1 MIFSSTSITKV
12 AFLFI
17 TYVVI
22 AGGVLTRGLPCQLQR
37 ELETNRYLQHFIGF
51 LCIFIF
57 IMMEGG
63 WDFNN
68 KGKKDETMNTN
79 NENGNESNKP
89 EEEIANDFSNGNS
102 IQTFFYS
109 IAIYIVF
116 IISSKMQLVPNLLF
130 LAILFIA
137 YLVTTQTNYWANRK
151 LITPKQVSYSETIQ
165 NGLIGSSL
173 VVLVYGFVDYVM
185 YQKRQRGNKFDIVK
199 FIFGAPTCDYEKKE
213 INSRI

>member
-89 EEEIANDFSNGNS
+89 EEEIVNDFSNGNS

-109 IAIYIVF
+109 IVIYIVF

-151 LITPKQVSYSETIQ
+151 LITPVQVSYSETIQ

-199 FIFGAPTCDYEKKE
+199 FIFGAPTCDYEKKK
-213 INSRI
+213 

>member
-89 EEEIANDFSNGNS
+89 EEEIDNNFSNGNS
-102 IQTFFYS
+102 IQTLFYS

-116 IISSKMQLVPNLLF
+116 ILSSKMQLVPNLLF

-151 LITPKQVSYSETIQ
+151 LITPEQVSYSETIQ

-199 FIFGAPTCDYEKKE
+199 FIFGAPTCDYEKKK
-213 INSRI
+213 

>member
-68 KGKKDETMNTN
+68 KGRNDESMNAN

-89 EEEIANDFSNGNS
+89 DEEIANDFSNGNS

-116 IISSKMQLVPNLLF
+116 IISSKMQLIPNLLF

-151 LITPKQVSYSETIQ
+151 LITPVQVSYSETIQ

-199 FIFGAPTCDYEKKE
+199 FIFGAPTCDYEKKK
-213 INSRI
+213 

>member
-89 EEEIANDFSNGNS
+89 EEEIVNDFSNGNS

-151 LITPKQVSYSETIQ
+151 LITPVQVSYSETIQ

-199 FIFGAPTCDYEKKE
+199 FIFGAPTCDYEKKK
-213 INSRI
+213 

>member
-1 MIFSSTSITKV
+1 MIFSSTNITKV

-17 TYVVI
+17 TYIVI

-68 KGKKDETMNTN
+68 KGRKDDTMNAN

-89 EEEIANDFSNGNS
+89 DEEIANDFSNGNS

-116 IISSKMQLVPNLLF
+116 IISSKMQLIPNLLF

-151 LITPKQVSYSETIQ
+151 LITPVQVSYSETIQ

-199 FIFGAPTCDYEKKE
+199 FIFGAPTCDYEKKK
-213 INSRI
+213 

>member
-68 KGKKDETMNTN
+68 KGKKDETRNTN
-79 NENGNESNKP
+79 NENESNKP

-116 IISSKMQLVPNLLF
+116 IISSKMQLIPNLLF

-151 LITPKQVSYSETIQ
+151 LITPIQVSYSETIQ

-199 FIFGAPTCDYEKKE
+199 FIFGAPTCDYEKKK
-213 INSRI
+213 

>member
-68 KGKKDETMNTN
+68 KGRKDETMNTN

-89 EEEIANDFSNGNS
+89 EEEIDNNFSNGNS
-102 IQTFFYS
+102 IQTLFYS

-116 IISSKMQLVPNLLF
+116 ILSSKMQLIPNLLF

-137 YLVTTQTNYWANRK
+137 YLVTTQTNYWANRN
-151 LITPKQVSYSETIQ
+151 LITPEQVSYSETIQ

-199 FIFGAPTCDYEKKE
+199 FIFGAPTCDYEKKK
-213 INSRI
+213 

>member
-89 EEEIANDFSNGNS
+89 EEEIVNDFSNGNS

-116 IISSKMQLVPNLLF
+116 ILSSKMQLVPNLLF

-151 LITPKQVSYSETIQ
+151 LITPEQVSYSETIQ

-199 FIFGAPTCDYEKKE
+199 FIFGAPTCDYEKKK
-213 INSRI
+213 

>member
-68 KGKKDETMNTN
+68 KGRKDETMNTN

-89 EEEIANDFSNGNS
+89 EEEIDNDFSNGNS
-102 IQTFFYS
+102 IQTLFYS

-116 IISSKMQLVPNLLF
+116 ILSSKMQLIPNLLF

-151 LITPKQVSYSETIQ
+151 LITPEQVSYSETIQ

-199 FIFGAPTCDYEKKE
+199 FIFGAPTCDYEKKK
-213 INSRI
+213 

>member
-1 MIFSSTSITKV
+1 MIFSSTNITKV

-68 KGKKDETMNTN
+68 KGRKDETMNRN

-137 YLVTTQTNYWANRK
+137 YLVTTQTNYWSNRK
-151 LITPKQVSYSETIQ
+151 LITPVQVSYSETIQ

-199 FIFGAPTCDYEKKE
+199 FIFGAPTCDYEKKK
-213 INSRI
+213 

>member
-102 IQTFFYS
+102 IQTLFYS

-151 LITPKQVSYSETIQ
+151 LITPVQVSYSETIQ

-199 FIFGAPTCDYEKKE
+199 FIFGAPTCDYEKKK
-213 INSRI
+213 

>member
-89 EEEIANDFSNGNS
+89 EKEIDNDFSNGNS
-102 IQTFFYS
+102 IQTLFYS

-116 IISSKMQLVPNLLF
+116 IISSKMQLIPNLLF

-151 LITPKQVSYSETIQ
+151 LITPEQVSYSETIQ

-173 VVLVYGFVDYVM
+173 IVLVYGFVDYVM

-199 FIFGAPTCDYEKKE
+199 FIFGAPTCDYEKKK
-213 INSRI
+213 

>member
-22 AGGVLTRGLPCQLQR
+22 AGGVLTRGLSCQLQR

-89 EEEIANDFSNGNS
+89 EEEIVNDFSNGNS

-116 IISSKMQLVPNLLF
+116 ILSSKMQLVPNLLF

-151 LITPKQVSYSETIQ
+151 LITPEQVSYSETIQ
-165 NGLIGSSL
+165 NGLLGSSL

-199 FIFGAPTCDYEKKE
+199 FIFGAPTCDYEKKK
-213 INSRI
+213 

>member
-68 KGKKDETMNTN
+68 KGRKDETMNTN

-89 EEEIANDFSNGNS
+89 EEEIDNNFSNGNS
-102 IQTFFYS
+102 IQTLFYS

-116 IISSKMQLVPNLLF
+116 ILSSKMQLVPNLLF

-151 LITPKQVSYSETIQ
+151 LITPIQVSYSETIQ

-199 FIFGAPTCDYEKKE
+199 FIFGAPTCDYEKKK
-213 INSRI
+213 

>member
-68 KGKKDETMNTN
+68 KGRKDETMNTN

-151 LITPKQVSYSETIQ
+151 LITPEQVSYSETIQ

-199 FIFGAPTCDYEKKE
+199 FIFGAPTCDYEKKK
-213 INSRI
+213 

>member
-89 EEEIANDFSNGNS
+89 EEEIVNDFSNGNS

-116 IISSKMQLVPNLLF
+116 ILSSKMQLVPNLLF

-151 LITPKQVSYSETIQ
+151 LITPEQVSYSETIQ
-165 NGLIGSSL
+165 NGLLGSSL

-199 FIFGAPTCDYEKKE
+199 FIFGAPTCDYEKKK
-213 INSRI
+213 

>member
-68 KGKKDETMNTN
+68 KGRKDETMNTN

-89 EEEIANDFSNGNS
+89 EEEIDNNFSNGNS
-102 IQTFFYS
+102 IQTLFYS

-116 IISSKMQLVPNLLF
+116 ILSSKMQLVPNLLF

-151 LITPKQVSYSETIQ
+151 LITPEQVSYSETIQ

-199 FIFGAPTCDYEKKE
+199 FIFGAPTCDYEKKK
-213 INSRI
+213 